1 MTARRI
7 LFALLLTAAAC
18 RNAEP
23 TARVVRAACTSA
35 SDCAQGLE
43 CSSGVCVAPLPTA
56 SQYRA
61 CALDVDCTAGDHCDL
76 GACTHDCVADRDCQS
91 GESCDLRGRCA
102 TPAMVNQPPPAV
114 PPAPTAPVLRVGET
128 QLSFATFDE
137 EKTLTVENTGDA
149 PLSFRVMTDRTWLS
163 AEPVT
168 GDVAPGASATVTVVA
183 QSAGTGTRG
192 NVAVVSTG
200 GAASVGV
207 SVPSTLKGSYQGE
220 VHLTSPSDLGNRTLA
235 IGLEQQSSGS
245 VVGVVDDAR
254 SPAFGFR
261 AALAPTSAVSGQSV
275 TLEFVIPGRTGT
287 GGNPSYPQNV
297 RRTIVIKGT
306 TTASAGISGQ
316 YTETIEGALAAP
328 IVLSGTVEL
337 APVDRA
343 AALLPPQIDTVALT
357 PPAAPTF
364 LACDYCPEGRCPT
377 DHVEAGRQ
385 FLKAAF
391 PFYTSPLAEGSD
403 DAYAPIRSCVDDS
416 RACYAPIA
424 LHCAQAHF
432 FRAIDRAEAQR
443 GLLDTFKGLLVWNTL
458 LGNEHLVRAF
468 GLGRSLDDQRAE
480 LDAARTAFVRGFLG
494 ANEGGARVW
503 GVMDPFFLEWVLA
516 LPSAMWA
523 TPQSSA
529 LPEQLRIAGKA
540 DPVNTVAPFGDLARV
555 VANLDLWIQALRS
568 SVAVRHKLYATA
580 PSDVV
585 LEAGRSA
592 AEVHLALALVA
603 TLQETMKSKDTLA
616 RAVGHVDQLSTRLQ
630 LVANGLNP
638 SGYSDQ
644 YIAYTYVPAL
654 GAASNNYL
662 KQMDELNGRWLAN
675 AATSYAAAE
684 TLQRTFESEQ
694 QLITQQLVASN
705 QDSGKRLA
713 ELCGTSA
720 LTPTLEGCG
729 RSGGLVFDV
738 FQQFEMAN
746 LRLQNAKTAVD
757 NQHALIE
764 IEKRRAAEQAH
775 VHEVEAVAIGK
786 DGKKLE
792 GLQDAETL
800 VDAIAASASGLS
812 GLSPNPLSIAGNAMA
827 AGTATAAVLIK
838 GEIAKE
844 RIRIDTLAKAR
855 VEYNQAKELLIDS
868 AARVKQLMLEIPVL
882 RIEALMAA
890 LEIGRLAGQLRSHL
904 QDARDAMA
912 GRALTQQLTATD
924 PRRDPAFRQ
933 YRDRATALA
942 AKAFDDAQGQ
952 LFLVTRSLEFEIG
965 MSFGRRAQLFALT
978 TPTELAS
985 YAADLEL
992 AYQRYI
998 AGVGNSQDR
1007 EMTLS
1012 LRDQIFRFSSAL
1024 PDETTG
1030 ASYSPPEIFRRLIS
1044 DPRNR
1049 DAAGNVHLAFS
1060 LPLAKDALIFNRG
1073 YCTDKVTGIRV
1084 SLVGASLGATQP
1096 EVVLQQ
1102 RGSGYL
1108 RSCTETDDSGDY
1120 VVSEYSLENTIGARR
1135 AIVQAG
1141 LNLSGPT
1148 DATSGGPM
1156 NTELYGRPLSAPYE
1170 LIIDRNAPANAALDL
1185 TKLDDIVLF
1194 IRHETRTVH

>member
-7 LFALLLTAAAC
+7 LFFLLMTAAAC
-18 RNAEP
+18 RSAEP
-23 TARVVRAACTSA
+23 ASVARSACTST
-35 SDCAQGLE
+35 SDCAKGLE
-43 CSSGVCVAPLPTA
+43 CSSGVCVTPLPTA

-76 GACTHDCVADRDCQS
+76 GACTHDCVADRDCQA
-91 GESCDLRGRCA
+91 GETCDLRGRCA
-102 TPAMVNQPPPAV
+102 TPAMVNQPPPAT
-114 PPAPTAPVLRVGET
+114 PPAPTAPVLRVEEQ
-128 QLSFATFDE
+128 QLAFSTFDE
-137 EKTLTVENTGDA
+137 EKTFTVENTGDA
-149 PLSFRVMTDRTWLS
+149 PLAFRVMTDRTWLS

-168 GDVAPGASATVTVVA
+168 GDVAAGASATVTVVA
-183 QSAGTGTRG
+183 RSAGTGTRG

-200 GAASVGV
+200 GIGSVGV
-207 SVPSTLKGSYQGE
+207 SVPSSLKGSYQGE
-220 VHLTSPSDLGNRTLA
+220 VHLTSPFDLGNRTLA

-261 AALAPTSAVSGQSV
+261 SALAPTSVVSGQAV
-275 TLEFVIPGRTGT
+275 TLEFVVPGRTGT
-287 GGNPSYPQNV
+287 GGNPSYPQDV

-306 TTASAGISGQ
+306 TTASGGISGQ
-316 YTETIEGALAAP
+316 YTETIEGALASS

-343 AALLPPQIDTVALT
+343 AALLPAQTDAVTLARPTT
-357 PPAAPTF
+357 PTF
-364 LACDYCPEGRCPT
+364 LACDYCPAGRCPT

-385 FLKAAF
+385 FLRKAF
-391 PFYTSPLAEGSD
+391 PFYSSALADGSGD
-403 DAYAPIRSCVDDS
+403 SYAPIRSCVDDS
-416 RACYAPIA
+416 SACYDPIA

-432 FRAIDRAEAQR
+432 FRTIDRTEAQR

-468 GLGRSLDDQRAE
+468 GLGRSLEDQRTE
-480 LDAARTAFVRGFLG
+480 LDAARAAFTRGFLG

-503 GVMDPFFLEWVLA
+503 GAMAPFFLEWLLTQPA
-516 LPSAMWA
+516 STWA
-523 TPQSSA
+523 TPQLSS

-540 DPVNTVAPFGDLARV
+540 DPTSTVEPFGDLARV
-555 VANLDLWIQALRS
+555 VANLDLWIQALRAG
-568 SVAVRHKLYATA
+568 VAVRHKLHATA
-580 PSDVV
+580 PGDVV

-603 TLQETMKSKDTLA
+603 TLQEKMKSKDTLA
-616 RAVGHVDQLSTRLQ
+616 RAVGHVDQLSTKLQ

-644 YIAYTYVPAL
+644 FIAYTYVPAL

-662 KQMDELNGRWLAN
+662 KQMDDFNGRWLAN

-713 ELCGTSA
+713 DLCGTSA
-720 LTPTLEGCG
+720 LTPTLVGCG
-729 RSGGLVFDV
+729 RSGGLVFDT
-738 FQQFEMAN
+738 FQQIETAN

-764 IEKRRAAEQAH
+764 IEQHRAAEQAH
-775 VHEVEAVAIGK
+775 VHEVEAVAIGA

-792 GLQDAETL
+792 GLQDRETAI
-800 VDAIAASASGLS
+800 DAIAAAATGLMGSIASG
-812 GLSPNPLSIAGNAMA
+812 NPTAFIGGAVEA
-827 AGTATAAVLIK
+827 AATVAK

-844 RIRIDTLAKAR
+844 RIRIDSLAKAR

-882 RIEALMAA
+882 RIEAMMAA
-890 LEIGRLAGQLRSHL
+890 LEIGRLAGQLRSHML
-904 QDARDAMA
+904 DARDAMA

-933 YRDRATALA
+933 YRDRATTIAG
-942 AKAFDDAQGQ
+942 KAFDDAQGQ

-965 MSFGRRAQLFALT
+965 MSFGRRAELFALT

-992 AYQRYI
+992 AYQRFI
-998 AGVGNSQDR
+998 AGVGNSQER

-1012 LRDQIFRFSSAL
+1012 LRDQIFRYSSAL
-1024 PDETTG
+1024 PDATTG
-1030 ASYSPPEIFRRLIS
+1030 SSYAPAEIFRRLLA

-1049 DAAGNVHLAFS
+1049 DADGNVHLAFS

-1073 YCTDKVTGIRV
+1073 YCTDKVTGMRV

-1108 RSCTETDDSGDY
+1108 RSCTETDERGDH
-1120 VVSEYSLENTIGARR
+1120 VVSEYSLENTIGVRR

-1141 LNLSGPT
+1141 LNLSGPM
-1148 DATSGGPM
+1148 DASSGGPM
-1156 NTELYGRPLSAPYE
+1156 NTEFYGRPLSAPYE

-1194 IRHETRTVH
+1194 IRHETRTAR